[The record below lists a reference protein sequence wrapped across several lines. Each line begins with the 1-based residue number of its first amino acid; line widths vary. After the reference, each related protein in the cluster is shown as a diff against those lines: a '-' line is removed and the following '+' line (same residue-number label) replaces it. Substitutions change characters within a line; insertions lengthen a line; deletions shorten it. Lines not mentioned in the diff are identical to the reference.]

1 MWSVYLQ
8 PEPLNG
14 LCIIASAQWL
24 PKKVDNERG
33 LWGNLANHIFAMRI
47 TGLETRSSFSQR
59 IGNLLY
65 DEKQKSVST
74 GDKSSSSTTSEV
86 EKQHHAFAPE
96 DYGRL
101 KNREFL
107 LFHETGVAPGR
118 VRDIDSRQREEIKT
132 IDYSPRLDLVEFMK
146 DLQEFPYI
154 GKNHIIR

>member
-1 MWSVYLQ
+1 
-8 PEPLNG
+8 
-14 LCIIASAQWL
+14 
-24 PKKVDNERG
+24 
-33 LWGNLANHIFAMRI
+33 MRI
-47 TGLETRSSFSQR
+47 TDLETRSSFSQR

-86 EKQHHAFAPE
+86 EKQHHAYAPE

-118 VRDIDSRQREEIKT
+118 VGDIDSRQREEIKT
-132 IDYSPRLDLVEFMK
+132 IEYSPRLDLVEFMK
-146 DLQEFPYI
+146 DL
-154 GKNHIIR
+154 